1 MKKYIGKEKGIT
13 LVALVITIIILLILA
28 TISIQSL
35 THTGMFASANKAKL
49 DTKRSQISEW
59 LGLEV
64 ISEQTNNPT
73 GSAEQ
78 IINQTHKNV
87 LDKQEELKRFGKD
100 IKVEDVSTEE
110 DGEQVDVYFY
120 VVVDKD
126 IYKVDLKNHKF
137 IGELGKMLPVIKIVS
152 ISNTTNSI
160 KVKVKTSRNEGGSVE
175 YYIKSEDDT
184 RYTLKATKNDDSEYV
199 YENLIQ
205 GKKYSVKV
213 VAKAEN
219 GQSAEAIAEQT
230 TGTIINL
237 KEGDL
242 EFTSKPSTW
251 TNTDVEVTVKANIDI
266 KGYQLLTSQNPDKG
280 WNKAT
285 SQIFKTN
292 GIIYAVL
299 SDGVNY
305 GVAASRTIQ
314 NIDKT
319 KPVVTGATA
328 TTNKITITAT
338 DDASGI
344 IGYAVTTSN
353 TAPSSFT
360 DVTNTKTL
368 SVAPTGYKQGTT
380 YYVWVKDEAGN
391 ISASKSIATGKVTD
405 LTSANVKFAYSP
417 SGWTNTNVTATASTT
432 ITGFTLQTST
442 DGTTYTNATSQ
453 TYSSNGKIYARLT
466 DGTNIGA
473 SAVGNVTNI
482 DKTKPT
488 VSTALSST
496 SAGINSVSLSIG
508 VTDANSGLGKVE
520 WYYGTTNNPTTK
532 AGTTSVTNLNES
544 ATGPTTAQT
553 KTYTVTGLATGT
565 TYYFKAVVYDVA
577 GNQVSSPIISAKTI
591 VNSKEIGDE
600 VTVGG
605 EQFYVLNWDD
615 NSDTVDLI
623 SKYNLN
629 QAGTAQRDASYD
641 YTSCVFSSESYW
653 SSSIT
658 SSPFDLN
665 YFGGYMDTDAIGKAK
680 SYGKSKGA
688 VSSRLLSYEEAKA
701 LEAKKNSN
709 TKIDTMYRGTANTA
723 NGYLNYWL
731 GSAGG
736 EYYVY
741 NVGGD
746 DGYVYIGHFYSSL
759 GDSGS
764 SCGVRPVI
772 TILKSKIS

>member
-1 MKKYIGKEKGIT
+1 MRKEARGIT
-13 LVALVITIIILLILA
+13 LVALVVTIIILLILA

-35 THTGMFASANKAKL
+35 THTGLFESANKAKL
-49 DTKRSQISEW
+49 ETKRSQISEY
-59 LGLEV
+59 LGLKILE
-64 ISEQTNNPT
+64 EKTNNYT
-73 GSAEQ
+73 GNSEE
-78 IINQTHKNV
+78 IIKAMHEKISTENG
-87 LDKQEELKRFGKD
+87 KQELKNSASGIKD
-100 IKVEDVSTEE
+100 ITIDEVTNEE
-110 DGEQVDVYFY
+110 DMETVDWYFY
-120 VVVDKD
+120 VIVDKD
-126 IYKVDLKNHKF
+126 VYKVSLNDTKF
-137 IGELGKMLPVIKIVS
+137 IGQQGKFLPIIKIED
-152 ISNTTNSI
+152 ISNTSNSI
-160 KVKVKTSRNEGGSVE
+160 RIKVKTSRNQGGKLE
-175 YYIKSEDDT
+175 YYIKAEGDNEYKLKDIKTDDT
-184 RYTLKATKNDDSEYV
+184 VFV
-199 YENLIQ
+199 YENLEQ

-213 VAKAEN
+213 IAKAEN
-219 GQSAEAIAEQT
+219 GQMAEVTSEQV
-230 TGTIINL
+230 TGTVIDL

-242 EFTSKPSTW
+242 EFTSEPNTW
-251 TNTDVEVTVKANIDI
+251 TNTDVKVTVKANVDI
-266 KGYQLLTSQNPDKG
+266 KGYQLLTSQNPENG
-280 WNKAT
+280 WSKAT
-285 SQIFKTN
+285 SQTFKTN
-292 GIIYAVL
+292 GTIYAVL
-299 SDGVNY
+299 FDGVNY
-305 GVAASRTIQ
+305 GASASRTIN

-328 TTNKITITAT
+328 TTNKITITST

-360 DVTNTKTL
+360 SVTNTKSL
-368 SVAPTGYKQGTT
+368 RVAPTGYKQGTT

-391 ISASKSIATGKVTD
+391 ISASKSTSTGKVTD
-405 LTSANVKFAYSP
+405 LTTANVKFSYSP
-417 SGWTNTNVTATASTT
+417 SGWTNTNVKATASTT
-432 ITGFTLQTST
+432 VSGFTLQTST

-466 DGTNIGA
+466 DGTNVGA

-508 VTDANSGLGKVE
+508 VKDANSGLGKVE

-553 KTYTVTGLATGT
+553 KTYTVSGLTAGT

-629 QAGTAQRDASYD
+629 QAGTAQQDAAFG
-641 YTSCVFSSESYW
+641 TTACEFSSTNYW
-653 SSSIT
+653 SSSFTGSQIN
-658 SSPFDLN
+658 LN
-665 YFGGYMDTDAIGKAK
+665 DFIGYTATDAIGKVK

-688 VSSRLLSYEEAKA
+688 VSSRLLSQNEAGK
-701 LEAKKNSN
+701 LRQKTFTNK
-709 TKIDTMYRGTANTA
+709 KIDEMYRGTANTV
-723 NGYLNYWL
+723 NGCLFYWL
-731 GSAGG
+731 GDAADGDKVMV
-736 EYYVY
+736 VY
-741 NVGGD
+741 TEGLIYNFTY
-746 DGYVYIGHFYSSL
+746 GYSYF
-759 GDSGS
+759 
-764 SCGVRPVI
+764 GVRPVI
-772 TILKSKIS
+772 TVLKSKL

>member
-199 YENLIQ
+199 YDNLIQ

-319 KPVVTGATA
+319 KP
-328 TTNKITITAT
+328 
-338 DDASGI
+338 
-344 IGYAVTTSN
+344 
-353 TAPSSFT
+353 
-360 DVTNTKTL
+360 
-368 SVAPTGYKQGTT
+368 
-380 YYVWVKDEAGN
+380 
-391 ISASKSIATGKVTD
+391 
-405 LTSANVKFAYSP
+405 
-417 SGWTNTNVTATASTT
+417 
-432 ITGFTLQTST
+432 
-442 DGTTYTNATSQ
+442 
-453 TYSSNGKIYARLT
+453 
-466 DGTNIGA
+466 
-473 SAVGNVTNI
+473 
-482 DKTKPT
+482 T

-532 AGTTSVTNLNES
+532 AGTTSVTNLNGS

-553 KTYTVTGLATGT
+553 KTYTVSGLTAGT

-629 QAGTAQRDASYD
+629 QAGTAQQNAAYG
-641 YTSCVFSSESYW
+641 TTACAFSSTNYW

-680 SYGKSKGA
+680 SYGKIKGA

-701 LEAKKNSN
+701 LEAKKDSN
-709 TKIDTMYRGTANTA
+709 TKIYTMYRGTANTA
-723 NGYLNYWL
+723 NGCLHYWL
-731 GSAGG
+731 GSAYGPNDTD
-736 EYYVY
+736 YVWS
-741 NVGGD
+741 VGGD
-746 DGYVYIGHFYSSL
+746 FGFSAGSFSS
-759 GDSGS
+759 SYYY
-764 SCGVRPVI
+764 GVRPVI